1 MLRKQNV
8 TDALFC
14 SDGQRENS
22 ILSHNTVCGG
32 GGYNNVYEM
41 KAGSFI
47 DERVECQTN
56 RLMDIKYAQHLV
68 KLVRGSRSPL

>member
-1 MLRKQNV
+1 M
-8 TDALFC
+8 DALLFVRT
-14 SDGQRENS
+14 DNVKTEYPPTTQFA
-22 ILSHNTVCGG
+22 G

-47 DERVECQTN
+47 NESAEFQTN

-68 KLVRGSRSPL
+68 RLVRGSRSPM